1 MRRLVGR
8 WTPRR
13 DEGGQLVAGYDWVPG
28 TWQARVGDDVAG
40 WTHARLKMGPFAR
53 GRGFARRADARG
65 RPVPGHVWQSGAAGP
80 SGGEH
85 YASRG

>member
-1 MRRLVGR
+1 M
-8 WTPRR
+8 P
-13 DEGGQLVAGYDWVPG
+13 A
-28 TWQARVGDDVAG
+28 WQAKVGVEVAG